1 MVGYTT
7 HLTYPVIIWRRVCP
21 LAERLN
27 KATTSGVDNSM
38 GGDGLDLGFQ
48 RTPLLIYRDSVI
60 QNGAAVNALPRMED
74 QEEV

>member
-1 MVGYTT
+1 MGI
-7 HLTYPVIIWRRVCP
+7 LRIKPYPVPSGEGLSARRE
-21 LAERLN
+21 LLDE
-27 KATTSGVDNSM
+27 ATASGVDSSM